1 MAILDNLQI
10 KATGDTTSAQRSLT
24 ALIKKYEK
32 LTIAAKEANEAMGG
46 GDGGGGHTPPPNPIK
61 PLDDAAKKATK
72 SMGGLFASIKRIAFY
87 RLIRSA
93 IKAVTSGFAEGVKAA
108 YAWAEANND
117 AFKQVMDRYATRTNY
132 LKNTLGALAS
142 TVLTALLPAFL
153 SITDAIVKG
162 INYVNEFIAAIAG
175 ADDFLRAKEV
185 MVEFGDAADNAAG
198 AQKKL
203 NQQLM
208 AFDELNVITTPKSSG
223 KDDSLNWKDAFERVL
238 VSDKMKQMGTKVR
251 NILDRIKEV
260 FTPIIDFLKDHAPDI
275 SEIIGAIADG
285 MERIKSS
292 VSPEA
297 KEFLGAL
304 VDAANSTLPGEIT
317 ALATAISG
325 LVEALEGLFG
335 LSPKGVDPLK
345 QILGGLAKVF
355 VSLWFASALAMAGIV
370 DFFAKLGGQDTHA
383 VEGVK
388 QDLETIIAAIDNWQN
403 NPNFTLTKGLTGGTT
418 NGGYRNSY
426 DGKNYGELLFDY
438 TPTPKTPVPVIP
450 TTYGNSTTKDKR
462 SVLLDE
468 SNMLTFASGGFP
480 NMGSVFV
487 AGEVP
492 GQSEMVGTI
501 NGRTGV
507 ASGEEITGI
516 SEAVYSTGGE
526 TAALLRQLIAVVSD
540 GGSMRPSA
548 AFGRFASESLR
559 LYKGV
564 TG

>member
-32 LTIAAKEANEAMGG
+32 LTKVAKEAQGAMGG
-46 GDGGGGHTPPPNPIK
+46 TTGGGGGGETPTKSIK
-61 PLDDAAKKATK
+61 KMDDAAKKATK

-87 RLIRSA
+87 RLIRSLV
-93 IKAVTSGFAEGVKAA
+93 KEVTSGFSEGVKAA

-132 LKNTLGALAS
+132 LKNTLGALGA
-142 TVLTALLPAFL
+142 TVLTALLPAFISFTNVL
-153 SITDAIVKG
+153 IKG
-162 INYVNEFIAAIAG
+162 INYVTEFIAAIAG
-175 ADDFLRAKEV
+175 ADEFYRAKEV

-223 KDDSLNWKDAFERVL
+223 KDDSTNWQDAFEKVA
-238 VSDKMKQMGTKVR
+238 VSSKMAQNGKKVR
-251 NILDRIKEV
+251 DVL
-260 FTPIIDFLKDHAPDI
+260 
-275 SEIIGAIADG
+275 
-285 MERIKSS
+285 ERIKNTLSPIFDLIKDNAPKVGEIVVS
-292 VSPEA
+292 IANGLDRLMDNLPKISPELQEIIR
-297 KEFLGAL
+297 KM
-304 VDAANSTLPGEIT
+304 VDIGIDALPGAIDAVTT
-317 ALATAISG
+317 AVDG
-325 LVEALEGLFG
+325 LIEMIQALFG
-335 LSPKGVDPLK
+335 LSPQGVNPIK
-345 QILGGLAKVF
+345 QALGGLAKVF
-355 VSLWFASALAMAGIV
+355 LGVWEACMLAMAGIA
-370 DFFAKLGGQDTHA
+370 DFVEYLRGDENWNHIEQAKADFNQAVSWIDSWVYGTGEAATTAKKGTSAGKTGGGSQIVKRDPIGQEYAISAVAKAQAAKNKLGILND
-383 VEGVK
+383 ER
-388 QDLETIIAAIDNWQN
+388 DR
-403 NPNFTLTKGLTGGTT
+403 LT
-418 NGGYRNSY
+418 Y
-426 DGKNYGELLFDY
+426 
-438 TPTPKTPVPVIP
+438 
-450 TTYGNSTTKDKR
+450 
-462 SVLLDE
+462 
-468 SNMLTFASGGFP
+468 ASGGFP
-480 NMGSVFV
+480 SMGSVFV